1 MVLLRLRFLSP
12 MPLPFTAS
20 KYFDCPRARPNRAL
34 SFRIWSGVATC
45 GAATCGAAILGIAT
59 LPAII
64 APRLVS
70 SAQAQSFRFNLRAEP
85 DVIAANGIS
94 TTSILVQVQNGGG
107 NAISAA
113 PMVRFITSAGSIESQ
128 ARLSGGFAR
137 VLLRSSTTPGT
148 AIVTAIVGSSREQIA
163 VEFSSDDLGV
173 ARYLQ
178 VGGKYVAYGSNQQHI
193 TASGQC
199 TLDFGELHIESD
211 VRLDVD
217 MQGERVWAEGGS
229 GRVLIRHG
237 SGGKAHELRG
247 DRLFYDLRRRRGVMR
262 RGDSSL
268 GPTRQEFMDTDFRPL
283 PDSVPTDLASV
294 SAASAITINRDAPHS
309 DAVNADVSNTD
320 APNPVVPSVP
330 DKSTLAPA
338 LRPDTDTAP
347 AIVPQTLPTTPSD
360 SAKPAT
366 PDTAPTATNPISSTP
381 IFDREPTTRVA
392 LQQSPD
398 LAAPATPAPSD
409 ALEATLDARKVLS
422 PGGEAATSSTRF
434 GSLDGERVD
443 RERLAVLRPE
453 FGSTLPGA
461 ALPGARVDL
470 LAPKSGGS
478 GEAGAGEAGAP
489 IEQTLPSI
497 PSYSELPTTPDANS
511 GMAAQGDQSTL
522 MRAVEKIAEP
532 MPPDADVT
540 KGYWV
545 VARRTRVFPHDKVQF
560 ESATV
565 FFNGRKLFAMP
576 RYVASLNGAFN
587 PATDMMAF
595 NTQGGLTLNVP
606 YYYQA
611 SPRGTGT
618 LYVQHAPG
626 RGFAAEK
633 PGFALA
639 LDQQYWMS
647 ERSQGRLIVDQLGR
661 GGWNLNWEHKMQFSP
676 TARGELYFDMPR
688 HRDAYLRS
696 SLQKDF
702 RSMQV
707 GFEGLMSRVS
717 SDSTGAFG
725 RNNMQG
731 QFFARLRPKALG
743 RSGWNYTL
751 AANLIAVRRFAY
763 LELQNGGGTGGG
775 GTGGGGTGG
784 SGTGGG
790 TGGGGTGGGR
800 PGGGIGLPGRGG
812 SRSAIESAMQMA
824 VLGRNADAT
833 GTVQRARPM
842 VGQTLLATLQ
852 APTRNLWKGA
862 SLQSSLL
869 ASAFNY
875 SDGRRGV
882 APGLTMGLRQELGRV
897 ASVQLDYNYDK
908 GSLGLLNSL
917 SNGDYTHFMS
927 GSLLMNLG
935 SKVAGN
941 AYFTKSL
948 ADGSLYG
955 AVGLD
960 FYPSNRWRM
969 GLFSDYSSFDA
980 FSFLNYGLTIGRQIG
995 QREISLNWSRD
1006 RNKFFFELG
1015 NSPF

>member
-1 MVLLRLRFLSP
+1 M
-12 MPLPFTAS
+12 A
-20 KYFDCPRARPNRAL
+20 
-34 SFRIWSGVATC
+34 
-45 GAATCGAAILGIAT
+45 
-59 LPAII
+59 LPAVV
-64 APRLVS
+64 APRVTAQ
-70 SAQAQSFRFNLRAEP
+70 AQAQSFRFNLRAEP
-85 DVIAANGIS
+85 DVITANGIS

-113 PMVRFITSAGSIESQ
+113 PMVRFVTSAGSIEPQ

-178 VGGKYVAYGSNQQHI
+178 VSGKYVAYGSNQQHI

-199 TLDFGELHIESD
+199 SLDFGDLHIESD

-217 MQGERVWAEGGS
+217 MTGERVWAEGGS
-229 GRVLIRHG
+229 GRVLIRNG
-237 SGGKAHELRG
+237 SGSKVHELRG

-262 RGDSSL
+262 RGDTSL
-268 GPTRQEFMDTDFRPL
+268 GPARQEFMDSDFRAL
-283 PDSVPTDLASV
+283 PDSVLEVAPPK
-294 SAASAITINRDAPHS
+294 SAAPAATQPAAAQPSAAT
-309 DAVNADVSNTD
+309 ADM
-320 APNPVVPSVP
+320 PNPVVPSVP
-330 DKSTLAPA
+330 DKSTLTPA

-347 AIVPQTLPTTPSD
+347 IVVPQAPSAAPPEESTPLEGIAPKATTPE
-360 SAKPAT
+360 AT
-366 PDTAPTATNPISSTP
+366 TPKATTP
-381 IFDREPTTRVA
+381 KAT
-392 LQQSPD
+392 
-398 LAAPATPAPSD
+398 TPAPIQPSPSGVSATIRAIEPVTRVVLQQNPGLATPVNPD
-409 ALEATLDARKVLS
+409 ATTKVLS
-422 PGGEAATSSTRF
+422 PAAGDGSSTTRF
-434 GSLDGERVD
+434 GSFDGERVGGN
-443 RERLAVLRPE
+443 RLAVLNPE
-453 FGSTLPGA
+453 LGQALPSGALPGSGLFGTTLPG
-461 ALPGARVDL
+461 VNL
-470 LAPKSGGS
+470 LAPRTENKPGS
-478 GEAGAGEAGAP
+478 GEP

-497 PSYSELPTTPDANS
+497 PSYSDLPSAPDAN
-511 GMAAQGDQSTL
+511 AVTTGDQSTL
-522 MRAVEKIAEP
+522 VRAEPKIVEP

-540 KGYWV
+540 QGYWV

-560 ESATV
+560 EHATV

-618 LYVQHAPG
+618 LYFQHAPG

-647 ERSQGRLIVDQLGR
+647 ERSQGRVIVDQIGR

-696 SLQKDF
+696 SFQKDF
-702 RSMQV
+702 RSMQI

-717 SDSTGAFG
+717 SSSATSFG
-725 RNNMQG
+725 RSNMQG
-731 QFFARLRPKALG
+731 QFFARLRPKTLG

-763 LELQNGGGTGGG
+763 LELQNGGG
-775 GTGGGGTGG
+775 
-784 SGTGGG
+784 G
-790 TGGGGTGGGR
+790 TGGGGTGGGTGGDGTGGGGT
-800 PGGGIGLPGRGG
+800 GGGIGLPGRGG
-812 SRSAIESAMQMA
+812 SRSAIETAMQMA
-824 VLGRNADAT
+824 VMGRTAGAT
-833 GTVQRARPM
+833 GTVQRTRPM
-842 VGQTLLATLQ
+842 IGQTLLATLQ

-862 SLQSSLL
+862 SVQSSLL

-882 APGLTMGLRQELGRV
+882 APGLMLGFRQELGRS
-897 ASVQLDYNYDK
+897 ASLQLDYNYDK
-908 GSLGLLNSL
+908 GSLGFLNSI
-917 SNGDYTHFMS
+917 SNGNYTHFMS

-935 SKVAGN
+935 SKVSGN

-960 FYPSNRWRM
+960 FYPSDRWRM

-980 FSFLNYGLTIGRQIG
+980 FNFLNYGLTIGRQIG